1 MIRSS
6 WDRKVC
12 LFLACALGTSLGV
25 FAIAQDEEEPAAK
38 TPKAKRAAAAPP
50 KEPVVKDP
58 VLVQLRESAPATLD
72 QLTRALRITSQLGDA
87 DEFKTY
93 ADDWLKLTPSAAD
106 LAALNRKYGAD
117 FFFELSRRA
126 DLQPEGKQIADVVLS
141 AAAKHSRDPA
151 RLNDLI
157 NKLSD
162 SATQTGALRG
172 LREAGDAGILA
183 LIHALA
189 DDTFKAD
196 RAAVREALVSLG
208 RDTIEPLIATLAAP
222 VPEARADAA
231 IVLGRLRSRR
241 AIPFLIGLAAA
252 EADSPER
259 AAARQSLQ
267 GLGVATPTP
276 RQAAEFL
283 TERIHSLLAGEIV
296 GKPDADDE
304 IPVWHWDDKAQ
315 MPLLERFPEEQASLV
330 IADRLAKQLSQLNP
344 DRSQQQ
350 LALLVQL
357 EADQTF
363 AGLDRALP
371 QEKGTAWETSHALGV
386 EITEG
391 ALVDAI
397 ALDRPT
403 AVAALAHVLGASSRS
418 ELLDPEN
425 GRESPLVKALGYPD
439 RRVQVAALKAI
450 LALDPDQPFK
460 GAGRVVETMKYLLT
474 SSGQPR
480 VLVGHPRFEESAR
493 IGALYGNLGYE
504 ADSAA
509 TGRSLVRQATESAD
523 YDLILISE
531 TIDGPNVQETVQ
543 ILRKDPRTAR
553 IPLGIMEHFVVLDP
567 RYIPEPL
574 VFTKEH
580 KKAIVPQ
587 TEEQRTKMLLAEERH
602 APQRLPGGKAEKA
615 VDAVK
620 LAVVVPSPYSPEA
633 LDYVHNQVMRLA
645 PTRHVAAEI
654 RLEHTYFVLEQLAA
668 LLGREQ
674 PPAFYDFL
682 QLEPAIIAASRV
694 PSLSAQAATV
704 LGLLGT
710 PKSQLTLV
718 EQASLPANAA
728 EDRDA
733 AIKAFAQAVK
743 QRGIGLTT
751 AEIERLY
758 ARHKQSTNEQQ
769 AQLRELLDIIEAPT
783 AKLREEKQKLLRK

>member
-6 WDRKVC
+6 WPLKLCLLLVC
-12 LFLACALGTSLGV
+12 GLGAGAGMLV
-25 FAIAQDEEEPAAK
+25 VAQEEEPAATTAK
-38 TPKAKRAAAAPP
+38 PKAAPDAPP
-50 KEPVVKDP
+50 KKPVVDDP
-58 VLVQLRESAPATLD
+58 IIVQLRESAPETLD
-72 QLTRALRITSQLGDA
+72 QLTRALRITSQLGRA

-93 ADDWLKLTPSAAD
+93 SGDWLKLTPTDAD

-117 FFFELSRRA
+117 FFFELSRRE
-126 DLQPEGKQIADVVLS
+126 DLQPEGEQIANAVLAG
-141 AAAKHSRDPA
+141 AARHARDPA
-151 RLNDLI
+151 RLSDLI

-162 SATQTGALRG
+162 PATQTAAQRG
-172 LREAGDAGILA
+172 LREAGDAGIVA

-196 RAAVREALVSLG
+196 RPAVRNALAALG
-208 RDTIEPLIATLAAP
+208 RDTIEPLIATLSAP

-252 EADSPER
+252 ETDSPNR
-259 AAARQSLQ
+259 MAAQQSLQ
-267 GLGVATPTP
+267 RLGMPTP
-276 RQAAEFL
+276 SSRQAAEFL

-296 GKPDADDE
+296 GKLDANDE
-304 IPVWHWDDKAQ
+304 IPLWHWDEKGQTARLDRYPK
-315 MPLLERFPEEQASLV
+315 EEAALV
-330 IADRLAKQLSQLNP
+330 VADRLAEQLGQLNP

-357 EADQTF
+357 EADQTI
-363 AGLDRALP
+363 AGLDQPIP
-371 QEKGTAWETSHALGV
+371 QEKGTAWESSQLLGIEV
-386 EITEG
+386 TEG

-397 ALDRPT
+397 ELDRPT
-403 AVAALAHVLGASSRS
+403 AVAALAQVLGASGRS

-425 GRESPLVKALGYPD
+425 GRESPLVKALGFPD

-460 GAGRVVETMKYLLT
+460 GAGRVVEAMKYLLG

-480 VLVGHPRFEESAR
+480 VLVGHPRFEESTR

-509 TGRSLVRQATESAD
+509 TGRSLVRQATENPD
-523 YDLILISE
+523 YELILISE

-553 IPLGIMEHFVVLDP
+553 IPLGIMEHFVVLNP
-567 RYIPEPL
+567 KYIPEPL
-574 VFTKEH
+574 EFTKEH
-580 KKAIVPQ
+580 KKAIVPL
-587 TEEQRTKMLLAEERH
+587 TEEQRTKMLLADERH

-615 VDAVK
+615 ADAVK

-633 LDYVHNQVMRLA
+633 LQYVHDQVMRLA
-645 PTRHVAAEI
+645 PTRHVAPEI
-654 RLEHTYFVLEQLAA
+654 RLEHTYYVLEQVAS
-668 LLGREQ
+668 LLSREQ
-674 PPAFYDFL
+674 PPEFYDFL
-682 QLEPAIIAASRV
+682 QLEPAVIAASRV
-694 PSLSAQAATV
+694 PPLSAQAATV
-704 LGLLGT
+704 LGLLGS

-718 EQASLPANAA
+718 EQASLPANAT

-733 AIKAFAQAVK
+733 AVQAFARAVK
-743 QRGIGLTT
+743 RRGIGLTT
-751 AEIERLY
+751 AQIERLY
-758 ARHKQSTNEQQ
+758 VLHKQSTDEQQ

-783 AKLREEKQKLLRK
+783 AKVREEKQKLLRK